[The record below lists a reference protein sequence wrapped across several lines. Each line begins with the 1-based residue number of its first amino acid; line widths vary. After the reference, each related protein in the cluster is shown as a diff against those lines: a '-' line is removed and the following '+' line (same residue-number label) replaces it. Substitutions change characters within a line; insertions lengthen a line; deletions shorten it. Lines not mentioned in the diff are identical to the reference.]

1 MRTSFVG
8 VLVLVGVVSAG
19 CGAAESAA
27 PASSRVPAAPAFV
40 KQLKGS
46 QVEGDPVLGV
56 RPTGISLRPSPGDT
70 FGVLIVLR
78 NQTDSRLTL
87 EDVRPVV
94 PSGSFVHS
102 LGARLSPYYKC
113 HPYCTRH
120 FVMRGPYGVERALPV
135 KVNAK
140 KAAQA
145 QLDFA
150 IAGCGALKA
159 ASTEPITKAVLVYRD
174 PQGATVRQTVGLES
188 SQLQLRLSG
197 RTACAA

>member
-1 MRTSFVG
+1 VRASFVG
-8 VLVLVGVVSAG
+8 VLLLVGVVSAG
-19 CGAAESAA
+19 CGAAQSTA
-27 PASSRVPAAPAFV
+27 PAATHVPAAFV

-46 QVEGDPVLGV
+46 QVEGDPVLAV
-56 RPTGISLRPSPGDT
+56 RPTGISLRPSPGGT

-78 NQTDSRLTL
+78 NQTDGRLTL

-94 PSGSFVHS
+94 PNGSFVRP

-120 FVMRGPYGVERALPV
+120 FVMRGPYGAERASPV

-150 IAGCGALKA
+150 IAGCGALKT
-159 ASTEPITKAVLVYRD
+159 ASTEPIRKAILVYRD
-174 PQGATVRQTVGLES
+174 SRGATVRQTVSLKS
-188 SQLQLRLSG
+188 SQLQLRSSG
-197 RTACAA
+197 RTACKA

>member
-1 MRTSFVG
+1 VRTSFVG
-8 VLVLVGVVSAG
+8 VLLLVGLASAG
-19 CGAAESAA
+19 CGAAQSAA
-27 PASSRVPAAPAFV
+27 PASARAPAFV

-46 QVEGDPVLGV
+46 QVEGDPVVAV
-56 RPTGISLRPSPGDT
+56 RPSGISLSASPGGT

-78 NQTDSRLTL
+78 NQTDTLLTL
-87 EDVRPVV
+87 EDVRAVV
-94 PSGSFVHS
+94 PSGSFVRP

-120 FVMRGPYGVERALPV
+120 FVMRGPYGAQHASPV

-150 IAGCGALKA
+150 IAACGALKT
-159 ASTEPITKAVLVYRD
+159 ASTEPIKKAVLVYRD
-174 PQGATVRQTVGLES
+174 SQGATVRQTVSLKS
-188 SQLQLRLSG
+188 SQLQLHATG
-197 RTACAA
+197 RAACKA

>member
-1 MRTSFVG
+1 VRASFVG
-8 VLVLVGVVSAG
+8 VLLLVGVVSAG
-19 CGAAESAA
+19 CGAAQSTA
-27 PASSRVPAAPAFV
+27 PAAARVPAAFV

-46 QVEGDPVLGV
+46 QVEGDPVLAV
-56 RPTGISLRPSPGDT
+56 RPTGISLRPSPGGT

-78 NQTDSRLTL
+78 NQTDGRLTL

-94 PSGSFVHS
+94 PNGSFVRP

-120 FVMRGPYGVERALPV
+120 FVMRGPYGAERASPV

-150 IAGCGALKA
+150 IAGCGALKT
-159 ASTEPITKAVLVYRD
+159 ASTEPIRKAILVYRD
-174 PQGATVRQTVGLES
+174 SRGATVRQTVSLKS
-188 SQLQLRLSG
+188 SQLQLRSSG
-197 RTACAA
+197 RTACKA

>member
-1 MRTSFVG
+1 MRASFVG
-8 VLVLVGVVSAG
+8 VLLLVGVVSAG
-19 CGAAESAA
+19 CGAAQSTA
-27 PASSRVPAAPAFV
+27 PAAARVPAAFV

-46 QVEGDPVLGV
+46 QVEGDPVLAV
-56 RPTGISLRPSPGDT
+56 RPTGISLRPSPGGT

-78 NQTDSRLTL
+78 NQTDGRLTL

-94 PSGSFVHS
+94 PNGSFVRP

-120 FVMRGPYGVERALPV
+120 FVMRGPYGAERASPV

-150 IAGCGALKA
+150 IAGCGALKT
-159 ASTEPITKAVLVYRD
+159 ASTEPIRKAILVYRD
-174 PQGATVRQTVGLES
+174 SRGATVRQTVSLKS
-188 SQLQLRLSG
+188 SQLQLRSSG
-197 RTACAA
+197 RTACKA

>member
-8 VLVLVGVVSAG
+8 VLLLVGLVSAG
-19 CGAAESAA
+19 CGAAQSAA
-27 PASSRVPAAPAFV
+27 PAAARVPAAFV

-46 QVEGDPVLGV
+46 QVEGVPVAAV
-56 RPTGISLRPSPGDT
+56 RPTGVSLSPAPGGT

-78 NQTDSRLTL
+78 NQTDGRLTL
-87 EDVRPVV
+87 EDVRAVV
-94 PSGSFVHS
+94 PHGSFVRS

-120 FVMRGPYGVERALPV
+120 FVMRGPYGVERATPV

-150 IAGCGALKA
+150 IAGCGALKS
-159 ASTEPITKAVLVYRD
+159 ASTEPIKKAVLVYRD
-174 PQGATVRQTVGLES
+174 SLGETVHQTIGLES
-188 SQLQLRLSG
+188 SQLRLRSSG
-197 RTACAA
+197 RIACKA

>member
-1 MRTSFVG
+1 M
-8 VLVLVGVVSAG
+8 LVGLASAG
-19 CGAAESAA
+19 CGAAQSSA
-27 PASSRVPAAPAFV
+27 PASERVPAAAAFV

-46 QVEGDPVLGV
+46 QVEGDPVLAV
-56 RPTGISLRPSPGDT
+56 HPTGISLRPSPGDT

-87 EDVRPVV
+87 EDVRAVV
-94 PSGSFVHS
+94 PSGSFVRS
-102 LGARLSPYYKC
+102 LGARLSPYYQC

-120 FVMRGPYGVERALPV
+120 FVMRGPYGAQQAYPV

-159 ASTEPITKAVLVYRD
+159 ASTQPIRKAILVYRD
-174 PQGATVRQTVGLES
+174 SLGKTVRQTVGLKS
-188 SQLQLRLSG
+188 SQLQLGSSG
-197 RTACAA
+197 RTACKA